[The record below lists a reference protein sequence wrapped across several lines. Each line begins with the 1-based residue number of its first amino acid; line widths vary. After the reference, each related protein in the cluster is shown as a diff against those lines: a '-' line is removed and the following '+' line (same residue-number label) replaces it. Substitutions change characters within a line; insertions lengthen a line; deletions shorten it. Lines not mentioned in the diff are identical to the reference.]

1 MTTSINIETI
11 LKRDRAIVLT
21 GLAVITTLSWIYM
34 FYLAWQMKGMNSNM
48 AMPMMQSWNT
58 IDFLLMFIM
67 WAVMMVA
74 MMVPSA
80 APMVLI
86 FASVNRKR
94 RDKDAPYVPTV
105 VFVLGYLVVWS
116 VFSIAAT
123 AAQWGLHEAALLSPM
138 MSSSTPVLGGLLLI
152 TAGVFQWTPMKDAC
166 LSHCKSPLGFI
177 MTHWKEGQWGA
188 FFMGLHHGAYCVGC
202 CWALMA
208 LLFVNGVMNLLWI
221 AVLAALVLIEKVIHK
236 TSWFPRV
243 TGGLLVAWGIFILVI
258 AFSE

>member
-1 MTTSINIETI
+1 
-11 LKRDRAIVLT
+11 
-21 GLAVITTLSWIYM
+21 M

-80 APMVLI
+80 APMVLM

-94 RDKDAPYVPTV
+94 REKDVPYVPTV

-152 TAGVFQWTPMKDAC
+152 TAGVFQWTPVKDAC

-188 FFMGLHHGAYCVGC
+188 FLMGLHHGAYCVGC

-221 AVLAALVLIEKVIHK
+221 AVLAAFVLLEKVMHK
-236 TSWFPRV
+236 TPWLSRV
-243 TGGLLVAWGIFILVI
+243 TGGLLVAWGLFILVVS
-258 AFSE
+258 FSA

>member
-1 MTTSINIETI
+1 
-11 LKRDRAIVLT
+11 
-21 GLAVITTLSWIYM
+21 M

-80 APMVLI
+80 APMVLM
-86 FASVNRKR
+86 FASVNRKHR
-94 RDKDAPYVPTV
+94 EKDVPYVPTV

-123 AAQWGLHEAALLSPM
+123 TAQWGLHEASLLSAM

-152 TAGVFQWTPMKDAC
+152 SAGVFQWTPMKDAC

-177 MTHWKEGQWGA
+177 MTHWKEGKWGA
-188 FFMGLHHGAYCVGC
+188 FLMGLHHGAYCVGC

-221 AVLAALVLIEKVIHK
+221 AFLAAFVLLEKVMYK
-236 TSWFPRV
+236 TSWLPRV
-243 TGGLLVAWGIFILVI
+243 TGGLLVAWGLFILVI
-258 AFSE
+258 TFSV